1 MSLENTINNDLK
13 IAMKAKDKVALR
25 GIRAIKSAILLAKTE
40 VAGIELDNAKEIK
53 ILQKLLKQ
61 RKDSLDI
68 YQKQDRADLAII
80 EEEEISIISKY
91 LPKQLSAEELTP
103 IIQDIIA
110 KTGASSMKDMGKVM
124 GMASQQLAGKAEGKT
139 ISTVVKALLS

>member
-1 MSLENTINNDLK
+1 
-13 IAMKAKDKVALR
+13 MKAKDKVALR

>member
-91 LPKQLSAEELTP
+91 LPKQLTEEELTP
-103 IIQDIIA
+103 IIQDIIT
-110 KTGASSMKDMGKVM
+110 KTGAESMKDMGKVM
-124 GMASQQLAGKAEGKT
+124 GMASQQLAGKAEGKS